1 MQKVQYISTRA
12 SSCENES
19 IALCQLLHAIN
30 LLFSPHKSQKLDSFK
45 LPSGTSE
52 IKKVWGERVEVS
64 GPQSVTGLEIIEP
77 HILGIKH
84 KATWRLPQQ
93 KLTV

>member
-45 LPSGTSE
+45 MPSGTSE

-64 GPQSVTGLEIIEP
+64 GPGLEIVEP

-84 KATWRLPQQ
+84 PATWRLPQQ